1 MLRILIVEDNKDM
14 SMILAKRLQ
23 HEGFAIE
30 AISDGYALLG
40 AIRDGME
47 PDAIILDLMLPG
59 RSGIELLNTI
69 MNKWKAA
76 KIFIFSAHSEYEK
89 RHTLKEYNIS
99 GYVCKSDGIDKLIE
113 MIKVELKGSGEN
125 GR

>member
-23 HEGFAIE
+23 HEGFATE

-40 AIRDGME
+40 SIRDGLE

-69 MNKWKAA
+69 INKWKAA

-113 MIKVELKGSGEN
+113 IIKVELKGSGEN